1 MQFKLDPFDLKLNRE
16 PFRMHGQL
24 TTRPFDVAQVHG
36 VESMRSLLQGDLS
49 VEATP
54 ALTQQFAPV
63 AEVLPDLL
71 SDGYLESESAG
82 RISTKLRM
90 VNGKLS
96 ANGIAVPY

>member
-1 MQFKLDPFDLKLNRE
+1 
-16 PFRMHGQL
+16 MHGQL
-24 TTRPFDVAQVHG
+24 TTRPFDVSQVHG

-63 AEVLPDLL
+63 AEALPDLL